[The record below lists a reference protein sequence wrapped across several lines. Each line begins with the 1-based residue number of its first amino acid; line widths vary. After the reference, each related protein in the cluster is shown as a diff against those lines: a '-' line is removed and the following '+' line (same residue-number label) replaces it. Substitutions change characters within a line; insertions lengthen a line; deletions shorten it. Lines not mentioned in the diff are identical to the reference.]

1 MALGQPNP
9 VPFDVGESGLWG
21 YILNTK
27 LDSHEDEFGTRTQDQ
42 NYADLE
48 LQRPLLVDYAEKI
61 SNPSS
66 SSGTLTL
73 DYAVSNHFYT
83 TLTENVTTLTI
94 SNPPASGRL
103 GIITLEITQDGTGS
117 RTFAFPASFNWPGGS
132 TPTISSG
139 AGETDIVVAR
149 TRDAGTTWYAVLNQN
164 FS

>member
-1 MALGQPNP
+1 MAFAITNP

-21 YILNTK
+21 YILNTA
-27 LDSHEDEFGTRTQDQ
+27 LDLIEGEQ
-42 NYADLE
+42 NTKTTNQSFADLE

-94 SNPPASGRL
+94 SNPPATGRL

-117 RTFAFPASFNWPGGS
+117 RTFAFPASFEWPGGS

-139 AGETDIVVAR
+139 AGETDIIVAR
-149 TRDAGTTWYAVLNQN
+149 TRDGGTTWYAAINQN
-164 FS
+164 FG